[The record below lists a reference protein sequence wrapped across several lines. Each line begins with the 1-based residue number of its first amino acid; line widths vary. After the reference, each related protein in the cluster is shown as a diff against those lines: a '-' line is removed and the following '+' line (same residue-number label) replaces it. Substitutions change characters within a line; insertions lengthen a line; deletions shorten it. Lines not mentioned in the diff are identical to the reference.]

1 MFKPT
6 LKALAVAA
14 ATVTAGLGAMPT
26 QAATLNLV
34 ADSGW
39 TRFSYGDVGTTAG
52 RSFSFTL
59 AANAILTLV
68 DGFLAGDQFEVFNNG
83 TSLGATSAPVTPSPN
98 TGMNFDAALAGGQ
111 HSFGAFNLGP
121 GTYLI
126 SMNVLARSPGTGN
139 HLGAIRLDMA
149 AVPVPAGGALLLSGL
164 GVVAFL
170 RRRRR

>member
-1 MFKPT
+1 MFSTT

-14 ATVTAGLGAMPT
+14 ATVTAGSS
-26 QAATLNLV
+26 QAATINLV

-39 TRFSYGDVGTTAG
+39 TRFSFGDAGTTVG
-52 RSFSFTL
+52 RSFGFSL
-59 AANAILTLV
+59 AAKAVLTIV
-68 DGFLAGDQFEVFNNG
+68 DGFLAGDQLGVFNNAVA
-83 TSLGATSAPVTPSPN
+83 LGATSAPVTPSKN
-98 TGMNFDAALAGGQ
+98 TGMNFDAALADGK
-111 HSFGAFNLGP
+111 HSFGQFNLGP

-126 SMNVLARSPGTGN
+126 SMDVLARSPGSGL

-164 GVVAFL
+164 GVAALF